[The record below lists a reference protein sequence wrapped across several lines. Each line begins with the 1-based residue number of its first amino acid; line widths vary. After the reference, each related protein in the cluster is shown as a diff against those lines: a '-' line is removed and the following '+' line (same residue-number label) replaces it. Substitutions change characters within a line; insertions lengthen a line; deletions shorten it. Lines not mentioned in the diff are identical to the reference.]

1 MKPKRLIPVGLWLL
15 ASLACLIPGLEA
27 PAPAPVDAKRLPTII
42 VMTANAAASQTA
54 VAQAPATEIPGVPK
68 DSTLKG
74 GTVEGL
80 QDGSTQYSDQ
90 DGGFEVIFPVGWL
103 ALIPN
108 SDAFNT
114 SLAKEG
120 ADNPMLGVQMNSD
133 LAGYEAGFDRLYAY
147 ILRPDL
153 KKNVLLGYSKL
164 SWDLDDTTL
173 IDNYSMGELVRG
185 LESSGGIPGFRAS
198 TAQVRENGNGV
209 KLIEIGG
216 HYSIS
221 DGEGGTIPFYLTV
234 VFFKPNPNS
243 LTRLTFSFLQDY
255 NAEITTDVNAIIESI
270 KIAGP

>member
-1 MKPKRLIPVGLWLL
+1 MKPKRLIPLGFWLL

-27 PAPAPVDAKRLPTII
+27 PAPAPVEANRLPTLI

-54 VAQAPATEIPGVPK
+54 VAQPLATGVPGVSK
-68 DSTLKG
+68 DPTLTG
-74 GTVEGL
+74 GVVERL
-80 QDGSTQYSDQ
+80 QDGSTQYNDQ

-114 SLAKEG
+114 TLAKDA
-120 ADNPMLGVQMNSD
+120 ADNPMLGVQMTSD

-164 SWDLDDTTL
+164 AWDLDDTTL
-173 IDNYSMGELVRG
+173 IDNFAMGELVRG

-198 TAQVRENGNGV
+198 TAQIRENGNGI

-234 VFFKPNPNS
+234 VFFKPSSTS
-243 LTRLTFSFLQDY
+243 LTRITFSFLQDY
-255 NAEITTDVNAIIESI
+255 NDQISTDVNSIIESI
-270 KIAGP
+270 KLVSP